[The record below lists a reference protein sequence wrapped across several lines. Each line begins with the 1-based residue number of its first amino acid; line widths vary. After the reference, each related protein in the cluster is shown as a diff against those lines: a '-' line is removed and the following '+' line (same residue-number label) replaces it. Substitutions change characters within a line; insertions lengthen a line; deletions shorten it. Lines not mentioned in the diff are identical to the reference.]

1 MEAEIKNLRIDR
13 SRKVVPEGGSPWAR
27 RVIVIGILLFV
38 LAGAGR
44 FVYGYLNNAPEV
56 DLYRVKSSSSATSA
70 SGAGQTVI
78 LNATGYIVAH
88 HKIQVASKVVG
99 RVLWIGVEKGDR
111 VKEGQVI
118 VRLEDDEYKAQL
130 QQAMGQLKTL
140 EARLEELTN
149 GSRPEEI
156 ATARANVDQAKAD
169 LSNAEITLK
178 RTQELVR
185 EKVSAQQVLDDAEGR
200 VNSLRARMNSLEQT
214 FELVKI
220 GPRRET
226 IDALRGQILEA
237 KGRVAFY
244 ESTLSNTLIKAPVT
258 GTVLERNVEKGEFVT
273 TGFVGDKG
281 AKGYV
286 VSLADLND
294 LQVELDIN
302 QNDFARLDRKQ
313 KGTITTDAYP
323 DRKYNGMIA
332 EISPEANRQKATVQV
347 KVKVLQPDDFL
358 RPDMNASVAFYE
370 EAKAVSGG
378 APVAAKPVVY
388 VPSAAVRN
396 DAVFIVL
403 GGKVIRRSVRVTG
416 TTSEGMRVEEGLIG
430 GEDLVLNP
438 PADLK
443 DGAKVKAKGATK

>member
-13 SRKVVPEGGSPWAR
+13 SRKQIPEGGSPWAR
-27 RVIVIGILLFV
+27 RVIIAGVVLFL

-44 FVYGYLNNAPEV
+44 FIYGYFNSALEV
-56 DLYRVKSSSSATSA
+56 DLYRVKSASSASSAAA
-70 SGAGQTVI
+70 SGKTVI

-130 QQAMGQLKTL
+130 QQAVGQLRTL

-156 ATARANVDQAKAD
+156 ATARANVDQSRAD
-169 LSNAEITLK
+169 LANAEITLK
-178 RTQELVR
+178 RTRQLVA

-200 VNSLRARMNSLEQT
+200 VNSLRARVNSLEQT
-214 FELVKI
+214 FALVKL
-220 GPRRET
+220 GPRRES

-286 VSLADLND
+286 VSLADLSD

-302 QNDFARLDRKQ
+302 QNDFSRLDRKQ
-313 KGTITTDAYP
+313 KGTITTDAYQ
-323 DRKYNGMIA
+323 DRKYEGVIEEIA
-332 EISPEANRQKATVQV
+332 PEANRQKATVQV
-347 KVKVLQPDDFL
+347 KVKVSKPDDFL
-358 RPDMNASVAFYE
+358 RPDMNASVAFYTDAKV
-370 EAKAVSGG
+370 EAASPN
-378 APVAAKPVVY
+378 APVKPIVFI
-388 VPSAAVRN
+388 PTAAVRN
-396 DAVFIVL
+396 DAVYIVL
-403 GGKVIRRSVRVTG
+403 GSKVIRRAVRITG
-416 TTSEGMRVEEGLIG
+416 STNEGMRVEEGLIG
-430 GEDLVLNP
+430 GEDIILNP

-443 DGAKVKAKGATK
+443 DGAKVKAKGAVK

>member
-1 MEAEIKNLRIDR
+1 
-13 SRKVVPEGGSPWAR
+13 
-27 RVIVIGILLFV
+27 
-38 LAGAGR
+38 
-44 FVYGYLNNAPEV
+44 
-56 DLYRVKSSSSATSA
+56 
-70 SGAGQTVI
+70 
-78 LNATGYIVAH
+78 
-88 HKIQVASKVVG
+88 
-99 RVLWIGVEKGDR
+99 
-111 VKEGQVI
+111 
-118 VRLEDDEYKAQL
+118 
-130 QQAMGQLKTL
+130 
-140 EARLEELTN
+140 
-149 GSRPEEI
+149 
-156 ATARANVDQAKAD
+156 
-169 LSNAEITLK
+169 
-178 RTQELVR
+178 
-185 EKVSAQQVLDDAEGR
+185 
-200 VNSLRARMNSLEQT
+200 VNSLEKT

-286 VSLADLND
+286 VSLADLTD

-323 DRKYNGMIA
+323 DRKYNGMIS
-332 EISPEANRQKATVQV
+332 EIAPEANRQKATVQV
-347 KVKVLQPDDFL
+347 KVRVLQPDDFL

-370 EAKAVSGG
+370 EAKAVSG
-378 APVAAKPVVY
+378 ASPVAAKPVVY
-388 VPSAAVRN
+388 VPTAAVRN

-403 GGKVIRRSVRVTG
+403 GGKVIRRAVRVTG
-416 TTSEGMRVEEGLIG
+416 NTSEGMRVEEGLIG